1 MQQAGEGTLWVKGQM
16 GRLFTA
22 VRRQAEQV
30 LSDTK
35 EVNRV
40 AKLWELSGQYR
51 DAAIRLRVGLDA
63 ARRRLEQADGVERYQ
78 ISREI
83 VLLQQMLTEMRDLRR
98 LAEEYYTR
106 PRNWKYTTV
115 GLVAPRMEQP

>member
-1 MQQAGEGTLWVKGQM
+1 MGEGAMRL
-16 GRLFTA
+16 LFTA

-30 LSDTK
+30 LPDKK

-63 ARRRLEQADGVERYQ
+63 ARRRLEQAEGVDRHQ

-83 VLLQQMLTEMRDLRR
+83 ALLQQMLTEMRDLRR

-115 GLVAPRMEQP
+115 GLVAPRIEQP